1 MPHTLLLSHF
11 SSYEYPPYF
20 RLAFGQPL
28 VVFSISL
35 WNIISIAGS
44 TSRIES
50 MEITAPRE
58 ISVHR
63 LLIKSILEIKDT
75 PIHAAK
81 KDSPDVIILGADF
94 AAASFAASIT
104 VLPLLS
110 SYL

>member
-1 MPHTLLLSHF
+1 M
-11 SSYEYPPYF
+11 
-20 RLAFGQPL
+20 
-28 VVFSISL
+28 
-35 WNIISIAGS
+35 AGS

-81 KDSPDVIILGADF
+81 KDNQDVMMLGADF
-94 AAASFAASIT
+94 AAASFAASMT
-104 VLPLLS
+104 LLPLLS
-110 SYL
+110 SSL